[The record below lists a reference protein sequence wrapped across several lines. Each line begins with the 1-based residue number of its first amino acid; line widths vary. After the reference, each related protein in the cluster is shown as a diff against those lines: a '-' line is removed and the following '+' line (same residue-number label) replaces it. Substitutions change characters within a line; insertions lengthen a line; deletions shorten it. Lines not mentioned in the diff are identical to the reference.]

1 MIDMFYDNKH
11 SPEVQEW
18 CYRMMN
24 DPEYFE
30 KWRFKDTIRDYNS
43 IIEEFEKLYEQT
55 SASDHF
61 IRARSLGGIK
71 GAQIELAKTQAEY
84 DKFKEYKTRTAISK

>member
-1 MIDMFYDNKH
+1 MFYNKRH

-30 KWRFKDTIRDYNS
+30 KWRYIDIINDYNN
-43 IIEEFEKLYEQT
+43 IIVEFQKLYDQT
-55 SASDHF
+55 PTTNRTA
-61 IRARSLGGIK
+61 RARILNGLKQSKRDLV
-71 GAQIELAKTQAEY
+71 KTQAEY
-84 DKFKEYKTRTAISK
+84 EMFKKYKTRTAISK